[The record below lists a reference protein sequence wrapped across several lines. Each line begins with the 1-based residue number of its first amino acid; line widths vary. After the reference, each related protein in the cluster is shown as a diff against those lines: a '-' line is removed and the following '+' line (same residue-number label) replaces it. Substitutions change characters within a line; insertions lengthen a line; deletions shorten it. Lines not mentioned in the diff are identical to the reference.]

1 MAGSPAQAG
10 RAQTGVGGDLVILLL
25 DNYDS
30 FTYNLYQAVR
40 FLKQECTVVR
50 NDKITVRNLLGL
62 RPNGIILSPGPG
74 RPEDAGILLE
84 LVKKTPRTIPVLGV
98 CLGHQAIA
106 LANGG
111 PVIRA
116 KRLMHG
122 KTCFITHDG
131 QGLYRGLPN
140 RLQVARYH
148 SLVAAEP
155 LPKNMAATAYGEDG
169 SLMGLRLLDRP
180 VEGVQFHPESVATP
194 HGLAMLKNF
203 LDGAKGSTRRRP

>member
-1 MAGSPAQAG
+1 M
-10 RAQTGVGGDLVILLL
+10 ILLL

-40 FLKQECTVVR
+40 FLKHDCKVLR
-50 NDKITVRNLLGL
+50 NDSLSVKKLLAL
-62 RPNGIILSPGPG
+62 KPNGIILSPGPG
-74 RPEDAGILLE
+74 RPEDAGVLLE
-84 LVKKTPRTIPVLGV
+84 LIKKAPATIPVLGV

-116 KRLMHG
+116 KKLMHG
-122 KTCFITHDG
+122 KTCVINHDG
-131 QGLYRGLPN
+131 KGVFKNLPK
-140 RLQVARYH
+140 RLTVARYH

-155 LPKNMAATAYGEDG
+155 LPKNMVVTARAEDG

-194 HGLAMLKNF
+194 LGMKMLANF
-203 LDGAKGSTRRRP
+203 LSGAKASGPRRP

>member
-1 MAGSPAQAG
+1 M
-10 RAQTGVGGDLVILLL
+10 ILLL

-40 FLKQECTVVR
+40 FLRQECRVVR
-50 NDKITVRNLLGL
+50 NDKITVKKLLAL

-84 LVKKTPRTIPVLGV
+84 LVKKTPLTIPVLGV

-122 KTCFITHDG
+122 KTCVITHDG
-131 QGLYRGLPN
+131 AGVYKGLPK
-140 RLQVARYH
+140 RVTVARYH
-148 SLVAAEP
+148 SLVAREP
-155 LPKNMAATAYGEDG
+155 LPKNMVVTARGEDG

-194 HGLAMLKNF
+194 LGLRMLKNF
-203 LDGAKGSTRRRP
+203 LDGAKASARRRR

>member
-1 MAGSPAQAG
+1 M
-10 RAQTGVGGDLVILLL
+10 ILLL

-40 FLKQECTVVR
+40 FLKHDCKVVR
-50 NDKITVRNLLGL
+50 NDSLSVKKILALK
-62 RPNGIILSPGPG
+62 PNGIILSPGPG

-84 LVKKTPRTIPVLGV
+84 LVKKAPLTIPVLGV

-111 PVIRA
+111 PIIRA

-122 KTCFITHDG
+122 KTCVIIHDG
-131 QGLYRGLPN
+131 QGLFRGLPK
-140 RLQVARYH
+140 RVTVARYH

-155 LPKNMAATAYGEDG
+155 LPKNIIVTARAEDG
-169 SLMGLRLLDRP
+169 SLMGLRLIDRP
-180 VEGVQFHPESVATP
+180 VEGVQFHPESIATP
-194 HGLAMLKNF
+194 LGLKMLKNF
-203 LDGAKGSTRRRP
+203 LDPRRA

>member
-1 MAGSPAQAG
+1 M
-10 RAQTGVGGDLVILLL
+10 ILLL

-40 FLKQECTVVR
+40 FLKHDCRVVR
-50 NDKITVRNLLGL
+50 NDALSVKKLLGL

-74 RPEDAGILLE
+74 RPEDAGVLLE
-84 LVKKTPRTIPVLGV
+84 LVGRAPVTIPVLGV

-131 QGLYRGLPN
+131 QGLFQGLPKSVT
-140 RLQVARYH
+140 VARYH

-155 LPKNMAATAYGEDG
+155 LPRNMVVTARGEDG

-194 HGLAMLKNF
+194 QGLRMLKNF
-203 LDGAKGSTRRRP
+203 LDGAAKSTRRRR

>member
-1 MAGSPAQAG
+1 M
-10 RAQTGVGGDLVILLL
+10 ILLL

-40 FLKQECTVVR
+40 FLKQECKVVR
-50 NDKITVRNLLGL
+50 NDKITVKKLLGL
-62 RPNGIILSPGPG
+62 RPDGIILSPGPG

-84 LVKKTPRTIPVLGV
+84 LVKKTPVTIPVLGV

-122 KTCFITHDG
+122 KTCFISHDG
-131 QGLYRGLPN
+131 QGLYRGLPKHVK
-140 RLQVARYH
+140 VARYH
-148 SLVAAEP
+148 SLVAREP
-155 LPKNMAATAYGEDG
+155 LPTNMVVTARGEDG

-194 HGLAMLKNF
+194 QGLQMLKNF
-203 LDGAKGSTRRRP
+203 LSSTSQASKRRRQ

>member
-1 MAGSPAQAG
+1 M
-10 RAQTGVGGDLVILLL
+10 ILLL

-40 FLKQECTVVR
+40 FLKHECTVVR
-50 NDKITVRNLLGL
+50 NDASTVKKLLAL
-62 RPNGIILSPGPG
+62 KPNGIILSPGPG
-74 RPEDAGILLE
+74 RPEDAGLLLE
-84 LVKKTPRTIPVLGV
+84 LVKKVPATIPVLGV

-111 PVIRA
+111 PVVRA

-122 KTCFITHDG
+122 KTCVISHDG
-131 QGLYRGLPN
+131 QGLFRGLPK
-140 RLQVARYH
+140 RVTVARYH

-155 LPKNMAATAYGEDG
+155 LPKNMTVTARAEDG

-194 HGLAMLKNF
+194 LGLKMLSNF
-203 LDGAKGSTRRRP
+203 LSSSRASGRRRP

>member
-1 MAGSPAQAG
+1 M
-10 RAQTGVGGDLVILLL
+10 ILLL

-40 FLKQECTVVR
+40 FLKSECRVVR
-50 NDKITVRNLLGL
+50 NDASTVKSLLAL
-62 RPNGIILSPGPG
+62 RPKGVILSPGPG
-74 RPEDAGILLE
+74 RPEDAGV
-84 LVKKTPRTIPVLGV
+84 LVSLIKSAPPDLAMLGV

-111 PVIRA
+111 KVVRA
-116 KRLMHG
+116 KHLMHG
-122 KTCFITHDG
+122 KTCSITHDG
-131 QGLYRGLPN
+131 QGVFRGLPK

-155 LPKNMAATAYGEDG
+155 LPPGAVATARAEDG
-169 SLMGLRLLDRP
+169 SLMGLRIAGRP

-194 HGLAMLKNF
+194 LGLKMLKNF
-203 LDGAKGSTRRRP
+203 LDAARR

>member
-1 MAGSPAQAG
+1 M
-10 RAQTGVGGDLVILLL
+10 ILLL

-40 FLKQECTVVR
+40 FLKRECRVVR
-50 NDKITVRNLLGL
+50 NDALTVKKFLALK
-62 RPNGIILSPGPG
+62 PDGIILSPGPG

-84 LVKKTPRTIPVLGV
+84 LVEKAPPTIPVLGV

-122 KTCFITHDG
+122 KTCSITHDG
-131 QGLYRGLPN
+131 QGLFRGLPK
-140 RLQVARYH
+140 RVIVARYH

-155 LPKNMAATAYGEDG
+155 LPKNMVATARGEDG

-194 HGLAMLKNF
+194 LGLKMLENF
-203 LDGAKGSTRRRP
+203 LSPSRAPSRRRP

>member
-1 MAGSPAQAG
+1 M
-10 RAQTGVGGDLVILLL
+10 ILLL

-40 FLKQECTVVR
+40 FLKHDCKVLR
-50 NDKITVRNLLGL
+50 NDSLSVKKFLALK
-62 RPNGIILSPGPG
+62 PDGIILSPGPG

-84 LVKKTPRTIPVLGV
+84 LVKKAPITIPVLGV

-111 PVIRA
+111 PVIGA

-122 KTCFITHDG
+122 KTCLITHDG
-131 QGLYRGLPN
+131 RGLFRGLPK
-140 RLQVARYH
+140 RVTVARYH

-155 LPKNMAATAYGEDG
+155 LPKNMVVTARAEDG
-169 SLMGLRLLDRP
+169 SLMGLRLLDKP

-194 HGLAMLKNF
+194 LGIKMLKNF
-203 LDGAKGSTRRRP
+203 LDGAHPRRR

>member
-1 MAGSPAQAG
+1 M
-10 RAQTGVGGDLVILLL
+10 IILL

-40 FLKQECTVVR
+40 FLKHDCKVLR
-50 NDKITVRNLLGL
+50 NDSLSVKKVLALK
-62 RPNGIILSPGPG
+62 PDGIILSPGPG

-84 LVKKTPRTIPVLGV
+84 LVKQAPPTIPVLGV

-122 KTCFITHDG
+122 KTCVITHDG
-131 QGLYRGLPN
+131 NGVFTGLPK
-140 RLQVARYH
+140 RLAVARYH

-155 LPKNMAATAYGEDG
+155 LPRNMVVTARGEDG
-169 SLMGLRLLDRP
+169 SLMGLRLIDRP

-194 HGLAMLKNF
+194 LGLRMLKNF
-203 LDGAKGSTRRRP
+203 LDGVKASTRRRP

>member
-1 MAGSPAQAG
+1 M
-10 RAQTGVGGDLVILLL
+10 ILLL

-40 FLKQECTVVR
+40 SLGSRCVVVR
-50 NDKITVRNLLGL
+50 NDKLSVKKLLAL
-62 RPNGIILSPGPG
+62 KPKRIILSPGPG
-74 RPEDAGILLE
+74 RPEDAGVLLE
-84 LVKKTPRTIPVLGV
+84 LVKKTPKTIPILGV

-122 KTCFITHDG
+122 KTCLVTHDG
-131 QGLYRGLPN
+131 KGVFAGLPSTVI
-140 RLQVARYH
+140 VARYH

-155 LPKNMAATAYGEDG
+155 LPSNMVATARAADG

-194 HGLAMLKNF
+194 LGLRMLANF
-203 LDGAKGSTRRRP
+203 VR

>member
-1 MAGSPAQAG
+1 M
-10 RAQTGVGGDLVILLL
+10 ILLL

-40 FLKQECTVVR
+40 FLKHDCKVVR
-50 NDKITVRNLLGL
+50 NDSSTVKKLLAL
-62 RPNGIILSPGPG
+62 KPDAIILSPGPG

-84 LVKKTPRTIPVLGV
+84 LVKKTPKTIPVLGV

-122 KTCFITHDG
+122 KTCVISHDG
-131 QGLYRGLPN
+131 RGLFLGLPK
-140 RLQVARYH
+140 RVTVARYH

-155 LPKNMAATAYGEDG
+155 LPVNMAATARAEDG

-194 HGLAMLKNF
+194 LGLKMLGNF
-203 LDGAKGSTRRRP
+203 LDGAKASSRRRP

>member
-1 MAGSPAQAG
+1 M
-10 RAQTGVGGDLVILLL
+10 ILLL

-40 FLKQECTVVR
+40 ALGSQCVVVR
-50 NDKITVRNLLGL
+50 NDKLSVKQLLAL
-62 RPNGIILSPGPG
+62 KPNGIILSPGPG
-74 RPEDAGILLE
+74 RPEDAGVLLE
-84 LVKKTPRTIPVLGV
+84 LVKKAPITIPVLGV

-111 PVIRA
+111 PVVRA

-122 KTCFITHDG
+122 KTCLVTHDG
-131 QGLYRGLPN
+131 KGVFAGLPPKVM
-140 RLQVARYH
+140 VARYH

-155 LPKNMAATAYGEDG
+155 LPRNMVATARAMDG

-194 HGLAMLKNF
+194 QGLKMLKNF
-203 LDGAKGSTRRRP
+203 LDGAKASKPRRR